1 MKNKHENKERLFK
14 QKLAQWISRAD
25 RKDKALK
32 PAVRNRKWLL
42 ILSTLFL
49 LFAVS
54 FIWNPMTELSSNKLD
69 IPNKPGNLDKKTL
82 RPTFEMP
89 VDSFENH
96 LKRSIH
102 ENISEKE

>member
-1 MKNKHENKERLFK
+1 M
-14 QKLAQWISRAD
+14 
-25 RKDKALK
+25 
-32 PAVRNRKWLL
+32 
-42 ILSTLFL
+42 

-54 FIWNPMTELSSNKLD
+54 FIWDPMTDLSNKNLE
-69 IPNKPGNLDKKTL
+69 IPNNPRSLDKKTP